1 MAYADNDTPSEVL
14 GTGYTAG
21 TGTIEFTTGSS
32 GLLTDLTVAE
42 TNATSGDFRKLMY
55 GLIEGLYTKYNA
67 IPTADKP
74 TKLVINRGTSEASDG
89 TFSRSYSIQ
98 FTLDATGFEVAS
110 ET

>member
-1 MAYADNDTPSEVL
+1 MAYDDYNNPGEILTS
-14 GTGYTAG
+14 GYTAG

-32 GLLTDLTVAE
+32 GLLTDLTDAE
-42 TNATSGDFRKLMY
+42 TNATNGDFRKLMY
-55 GLIEGLYTKYNA
+55 GLIEGLYTKYDT
-67 IPTADKP
+67 IPEADKP
-74 TKLVINRGTSEASDG
+74 TKMIISRGTSEASDG